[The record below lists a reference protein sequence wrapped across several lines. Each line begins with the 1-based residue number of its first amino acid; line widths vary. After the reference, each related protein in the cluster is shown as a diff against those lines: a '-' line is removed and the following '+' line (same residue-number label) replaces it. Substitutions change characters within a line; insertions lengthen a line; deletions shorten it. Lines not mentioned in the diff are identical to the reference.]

1 MRETADAI
9 QLTWAQPHAHWA
21 LAAIALGRRQIAESN
36 VWLRRVERSA
46 DEGKFGPLILNASCL
61 RARQLL
67 ALRQPEDALSAL
79 TVDETLPANR
89 GMRGEFYAVKAL
101 TLAILGDTKECRV
114 WLERARDLTACVEAR
129 AYATCAASVLL
140 LQSGAS
146 PANVAGVI
154 SEVEQ
159 AGIWDAFISTMRAWP
174 PLLAVLVDAGPVHPG
189 VIAVLRRAHDFD
201 LSRQIGL
208 DIGRRPRAL
217 TGVGSLSPRETEVL
231 DLVGQGFSNQEIARA
246 LFIAESTVKV
256 HVRHILEKTGA
267 RSRTEA
273 ATARDG

>member
-1 MRETADAI
+1 M
-9 QLTWAQPHAHWA
+9 HACWVFVVVA
-21 LAAIALGRRQIAESN
+21 FGRRQIAELN
-36 VWLRRVERSA
+36 VWLRCVECSA

-67 ALRQPEDALSAL
+67 ALRQPEDAWSAL

-101 TLAILGDTKECRV
+101 TLAVLGENKESGV
-114 WLERARDLTACVEAR
+114 WLERARALTACVEAR
-129 AYATCAASVLL
+129 AYAACATSILVLRR
-140 LQSGAS
+140 GAS
-146 PANVAGVI
+146 AVKVASI
-154 SEVEQ
+154 MSEVEQ
-159 AGIWDAFISTMRAWP
+159 IGVWDAFISAMRAWP
-174 PLLAVLVDAGPVHPG
+174 PLLAALIDAGPVEPG
-189 VIAVLRRAHDFD
+189 VIAALRRAHDFD
-201 LSRQIGL
+201 LCKQVGL

-217 TGVGSLSPRETEVL
+217 VGVGGLSPREKEVL
-231 DLVGQGFSNQEIARA
+231 DLVGQGFSNHDIARA

-273 ATARDG
+273 ATARER